1 MRQRWRALVCHALL
15 GGLLASVGLAW
26 MAQDDRGGAPESRLF
41 TAQSREVRPGPL
53 EAGSS
58 RLGRVAT
65 RNPRVVTVV
74 ADGNARR
81 LATEA
86 PTVGG
91 ALDAAGVE
99 ADADDRVSPP
109 PGAPVQAGMTVEV
122 ARVEVTERTR
132 TKAVDFDTV
141 ERPSDELTTGVRRE
155 EQAGREGLVEVIDE
169 VVLVDGEVESRTR
182 VGARVRREPDD
193 RVVLVGTA
201 DAGPEAGSADSEAEP
216 TNLARRQSAGTQ
228 GSSSPPSSDSPSP
241 SATEEAP
248 AEPAPSSSGSAQSAP
263 PEPAAAEEPPAQED
277 TGNTQKG
284 KASRYADR
292 FEGQATA
299 SGEPYDPDALTAAHR
314 ELPMG
319 TVVTVTNTATG
330 QSVRV
335 RINDRGP
342 HVSGRVIDLSRA
354 AWDRIASPSAGLVHV
369 RLEW

>member
-26 MAQDDRGGAPESRLF
+26 MAQDEREGASESRLF
-41 TAQSREVRPGPL
+41 TAQSQEVRPGPP

-65 RNPRVVTVV
+65 RNPRVVTVM
-74 ADGNARR
+74 ADGDARR
-81 LATEA
+81 VATEA
-86 PTVGG
+86 PTVEG

-132 TKAVDFDTV
+132 TEAVDFDTV
-141 ERPSDELTTGVRRE
+141 ERPSDEFTTGVRRE
-155 EQAGREGLVEVIDE
+155 QQAGREGLVEVIEE

-193 RVVLVGTA
+193 RVVLVGTS
-201 DAGPEAGSADSEAEP
+201 DAGGETGSADSEPEP
-216 TNLARRQSAGTQ
+216 TNLARRQSAGT
-228 GSSSPPSSDSPSP
+228 GSSASSSPDSPSP
-241 SATEEAP
+241 SATEEAA
-248 AEPAPSSSGSAQSAP
+248 AEPAPSPSGSAQPAA
-263 PEPAAAEEPPAQED
+263 PEPAPAEEPPAQEA
-277 TGNTQKG
+277 TGNTQEG
-284 KASRYADR
+284 TASRYADR
-292 FEGQATA
+292 FDGQATA

-354 AWDRIASPSAGLVHV
+354 AWNRVASPSAGLVHV